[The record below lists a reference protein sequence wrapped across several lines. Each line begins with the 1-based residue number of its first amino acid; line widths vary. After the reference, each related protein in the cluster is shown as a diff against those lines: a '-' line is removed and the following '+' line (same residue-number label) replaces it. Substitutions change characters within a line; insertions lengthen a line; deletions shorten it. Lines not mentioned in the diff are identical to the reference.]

1 MDALDIK
8 AVPFAHII
16 DPNVGLVEE
25 MKMGVRHWSDFEDTF
40 YTYTN
45 GYCDVSSYEY
55 DNPKAIVKAVE
66 VEKRE
71 LL

>member
-1 MDALDIK
+1 M
-8 AVPFAHII
+8 PFAHII

-25 MKMGVRHWSDFEDTF
+25 MKMGTRHWSGFEDTF
-40 YTYTN
+40 YTYAN